1 MTKYLSIPVK
11 NEANQLVLV
20 NDIALVEQ
28 ASTSQVDIHYTSG
41 KKVEVAHDVMAA
53 NNEDVRDRIEEN
65 IIDVLTLSWTNP
77 SIQVS
82 FGGLT
87 DAAGGA
93 VEVTG
98 LTFA

>member
-1 MTKYLSIPVK
+1 MQKYLSIPVK
-11 NEANQLVLV
+11 NEDNQLVLV
-20 NDIALVEQ
+20 NEVAIVEQ
-28 ASTSQVDIHYTSG
+28 ASTTAVDIHYTSG